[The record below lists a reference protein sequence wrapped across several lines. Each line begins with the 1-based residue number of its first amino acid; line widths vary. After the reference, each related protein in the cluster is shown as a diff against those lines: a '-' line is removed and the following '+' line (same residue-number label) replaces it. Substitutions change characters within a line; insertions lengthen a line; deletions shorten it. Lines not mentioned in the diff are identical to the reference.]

1 VTGEGAGLA
10 GLAGIVGAEHVLTSP
25 DLTASYTTDWT
36 RRYGGPALCVV
47 RPADTGEVARV
58 LGWCAERRV
67 PVVPQG
73 GNTSL
78 VGGSVPPAGPAQHQP
93 PAASV
98 PPAAGRG
105 PDPPAAGPVPPAAR
119 AGERGA
125 GACLVL
131 SLTRLDRLG
140 PVDTLS
146 AQVTAGAGVTLAALR
161 AHAAAAG
168 LEYGVD
174 LAARDSATV
183 GGTIATNAGGVH
195 TIRFGPTRQQVLG
208 VEAVSSGG
216 AVMNHLSGLAM
227 DNTGYHLPGLITG
240 SEGTLAVL
248 TAARLR
254 LWPAEPV
261 AAVVLTGVAGIGE
274 AASLQAAV
282 RARVRGLRALEY
294 IEAAGL
300 DLVLAA
306 TGLPPPLRRAYPGY
320 LLAEVTGTEQDAQQL
335 AEAGLPDDAAVALD
349 GPGQQRLWAYR
360 ERATEAISSAGV
372 PHKLDVAVPLARIA
386 EFRGRLDE
394 VVRAAAG
401 PDCQVIVFGHLGAG
415 NLHVNL
421 LGPGP
426 ADEAA
431 DEAVLR
437 LAAGLGGTI
446 SAEHGVGRAKAR
458 WLPLSRSAAEIDA
471 MRAIKRAL
479 DPAGLLNPGV
489 LFGDSAPRGQRCA
502 LRHSS

>member
-1 VTGEGAGLA
+1 VTEEAAVAQLDGLT
-10 GLAGIVGAEHVLTSP
+10 GIVGARHVLTSP
-25 DLTASYTTDWT
+25 DLTRSYTTDWT

-47 RPADTGEVARV
+47 RPGDTGEVARV
-58 LGWCAERRV
+58 LRWCAARRV

-73 GNTSL
+73 GNTGL
-78 VGGSVPPAGPAQHQP
+78 VGGSVPRAAFGRADLPVPGSVAAAAARSGDLLTGVPESAGADQEQPARPAG
-93 PAASV
+93 
-98 PPAAGRG
+98 AAGR
-105 PDPPAAGPVPPAAR
+105 
-119 AGERGA
+119 ERPSG
-125 GACLVL
+125 LPIVL
-131 SLTRLDRLG
+131 SLTRLDRLD

-208 VEAVSSGG
+208 VEAVSSAG

-240 SEGTLAVL
+240 SEGTLAVI

-261 AAVVLTGVAGIGE
+261 AAVVLAGVDGI
-274 AASLQAAV
+274 AAAAQLQAVV
-282 RARVRGLRALEY
+282 RARVRGVRALEY
-294 IEAAGL
+294 FEAAGL

-306 TGLPPPLRRAYPGY
+306 TGLPPPLRRPYPGY
-320 LLAEVTGTEQDAQQL
+320 LLAEVGGTEQDAQPL
-335 AEAGLPDDAAVALD
+335 AETGLPDDAAVALD

-360 ERATEAISSAGV
+360 ERATEVSSAGV
-372 PHKLDVAVPLARIA
+372 PHKLDVAVPLARLA
-386 EFRGRLDE
+386 EFRRRLDE
-394 VVRAAAG
+394 VTAAAAG
-401 PDCQVIVFGHLGAG
+401 PGAQVIVFGHLGVG

-421 LGPGP
+421 LGPDPG
-426 ADEAA
+426 DEAA

-446 SAEHGVGRAKAR
+446 SAEHGVGRGKAR

-471 MRAIKRAL
+471 MRAVKRAL

-489 LFGDSAPRGQRCA
+489 LFG
-502 LRHSS
+502 

>member
-1 VTGEGAGLA
+1 LA
-10 GLAGIVGAEHVLTSP
+10 GLAGIVGAEQVLTSP

-58 LGWCAERRV
+58 LRWCSERRV

-73 GNTSL
+73 GNTGL
-78 VGGSVPPAGPAQHQP
+78 VGGSVPAAAPARDQP
-93 PAASV
+93 SARAV
-98 PPAAGRG
+98 PPAADADR
-105 PDPPAAGPVPPAAR
+105 
-119 AGERGA
+119 ERGT

-131 SLTRLDRLG
+131 SLRRLDRLG
-140 PVDTLS
+140 PVDTLG

-208 VEAVSSGG
+208 VEVVTSEG
-216 AVMNHLSGLAM
+216 AVLTHLSGLVM
-227 DNTGYHLPGLITG
+227 DNTGYHLPGLMTG
-240 SEGTLAVL
+240 SEGTLAVI

-261 AAVVLTGVAGIGE
+261 AAVVLAGVTGIAE
-274 AASLQAAV
+274 AARRQADV

-294 IEAAGL
+294 FEAAGL
-300 DLVLAA
+300 DLVRAA
-306 TGLPPPLRRAYPGY
+306 TGLPLPLGRAYPGY
-320 LLAEVTGTEQDAQQL
+320 LLAEVSGSEQDAQRL
-335 AEAGLPDDAAVALD
+335 AEVGLPDDTAVAID

-360 ERATEAISSAGV
+360 ERATEAISAAGV

-386 EFRGRLDE
+386 EFRHRLDE
-394 VVRAAAG
+394 VVAAAAG
-401 PDCQVIVFGHLGAG
+401 PACQVIVFGHLGVG

-421 LGPGP
+421 LGPAPG
-426 ADEAA
+426 DEAA

-446 SAEHGVGRAKAR
+446 SAEHGVGRGKAR
-458 WLPLSRSAAEIDA
+458 WLPLSRSPAEISA
-471 MRAIKRAL
+471 MRAVKRAL

-489 LFGDSAPRGQRCA
+489 LVG
-502 LRHSS
+502 